1 MNKKLAAVLISV
13 LAYAGAGAQVYVDL
27 DMLQKNQNTSLRMTL
42 QDSKTK
48 EPIPYATVY
57 IIPQGDT
64 TITNFALS
72 DTKGKVEIEDIISG
86 RYEVN
91 AEMMGYKPYIKVHN
105 LSGWEN
111 NLGFIDL
118 EEDPN
123 FIDAASITALANP
136 VTIKKDTIEFNAA
149 AFHVGEN
156 AMLEDLLKKMPGM
169 EVADDGTVKVNG
181 EAVDKITV
189 GGKTFFFNDP
199 AMAVKNLPAKVVDK
213 IKVIDKDKDDAEF
226 TGIST
231 KSDREKVMDVQLKEE
246 YQKGW
251 FGNAKLSG
259 GSTLGKDADNELLD
273 DIGALFNANAM
284 AAWYNETD
292 QVTFLGNGKN
302 ADNPGS
308 SSALLIMDGDMDEFA
323 FKEGQVTSAQAG
335 VNYNTERI
343 KGMEVS
349 SNVAY
354 NYSQKDAR
362 EKSFRTSL
370 QPGGSEIYT
379 DGNYEGIGT
388 DNKVSLNIE
397 AEKKDHSKFM
407 FEISPRISFTTKD
420 RSVTNS
426 SETTGDGGAMN
437 SSNST
442 TSSHSDI
449 FKSGTYIYG
458 GVKDMGKKGRS
469 LTAMGYFDLKN
480 TSGTSLENSET
491 IFAGA
496 SDVRNLNYDNDEEYL
511 ELGSSLTYAEPLS
524 EKWTVQARVE
534 ADYENLDNTK
544 QAFNVDGSAN
554 DYYSSWSHNHDIT
567 ISERLY
573 AQYKKSDDFS
583 FLFGASVFEE
593 QNVTNSRTICI
604 ESAVG
609 EDEWLL
615 NWAPEV
621 QLEWSKNFT
630 NVHIYY
636 QGYSSTPS
644 GRNIIPALDISNPV
658 YISTGNIYLKPSFQ
672 QYVNASVN
680 GSNPKTAMFYRLSCS
695 GSSTSNATVF
705 ASWFDANGV
714 RYSIPVNSRKP
725 GTSLSVY
732 CSFGAP
738 LDKQKRLSFS
748 VTPYVRVGSN
758 VSYQANGTLPG
769 FDKDQFN
776 YDEMMRQFWGDPSG
790 DLFYSG
796 KSGFSESRTTTVNI
810 VATPKLTY
818 RLDRF
823 SASVSTMFDH
833 SRSRYSLDSKADI
846 NTWDFAVKGSVL
858 YETKKGF
865 EFGTDAAY
873 YFYRGYT
880 DGYGDPSLIWNAK
893 ISKTVKSLVFS
904 LACADILNQNRS
916 LSRTASGEY
925 FQDTYSNVMGRY
937 FLFGISFNF
946 GKMNAKNNSKVQNA
960 MYGMMF

>member
-27 DMLQKNQNTSLRMTL
+27 DMLQKNQNTSLKMTL

-91 AEMMGYKPYIKVHN
+91 AEMMGYKPYVKVHN

-226 TGIST
+226 TGVST
-231 KSDREKVMDVQLKEE
+231 QADREKVMDVQLKEE

-251 FGNAKLSG
+251 FGNAKISG

-308 SSALLIMDGDMDEFA
+308 STALLIMDGDMDEFA
-323 FKEGQVTSAQAG
+323 MKQGQVTSAQAG

-370 QPGGSEIYT
+370 QPDGSEIYT
-379 DGNYEGIGT
+379 DGRYGGIGT

-397 AEKKDHSKFM
+397 AEKKDKSKFM
-407 FEISPRISFTTKD
+407 FELTPSISFTTKD
-420 RSVTNS
+420 RSVSNS

-437 SSNST
+437 SSEST
-442 TSSHSDI
+442 KSSHEGI
-449 FKSGTYIYG
+449 FKTGTYLYA
-458 GVKDMGKKGRS
+458 GVKDLGKKGRS
-469 LTAMGYFDLKN
+469 FAAMGYFDLKN
-480 TSGTSLENSET
+480 TAGTSLENSET

-496 SDVRNLNYDNDEEYL
+496 SDLRNLNYDNDEKYID
-511 ELGSSLTYAEPLS
+511 LGTSLTYAEPLS
-524 EKWTVQARVE
+524 EKWTVQARIE

-554 DYYSSWSHNHDIT
+554 DYYSSWSHNRDLT
-567 ISERLY
+567 FSERLY
-573 AQYKKSDDFS
+573 TQYKKSDDFMV
-583 FLFGASVFEE
+583 LFGASVYQEK
-593 QNVTNSRTICI
+593 NVTNSRTIGI
-604 ESAVG
+604 ENTAG

-615 NWAPEV
+615 NWAPYAE
-621 QLEWSKNFT
+621 LNWRKDFT
-630 NVHIYY
+630 NLRFSYR
-636 QGYSSTPS
+636 GNTRTPS
-644 GRNIIPALDISNPV
+644 GTQIIPALDISNPV
-658 YISTGNIYLKPSFQ
+658 YVSTGNIYLKPSFSQ
-672 QYVNASVN
+672 TISLNYG
-680 GSNPKTAMFYRLSCS
+680 GSNPKNALFYQIGGYGYATAN
-695 GSSTSNATVF
+695 STVYAT
-705 ASWFDANGV
+705 WFDANGV

-725 GTSLSVY
+725 GTSLSAY
-732 CSFGAP
+732 ASFGAP

-748 VTPYVRVGSN
+748 VSPYISFDSN
-758 VSYQANGTLPG
+758 VNYQAQGALPS
-769 FDKDQFN
+769 FDKDHFN
-776 YDEMMRQFWGDPSG
+776 YDEMMKQFWGDPSG
-790 DLFYSG
+790 DIFYSG
-796 KSGFSESRTTTVNI
+796 KSGFAESRTTSFSFTAV
-810 VATPKLTY
+810 PELTY
-818 RLDRF
+818 RRDRF
-823 SASVSTMFDH
+823 SAEVGTMFSH
-833 SRSRYSLDSKADI
+833 NSSRYSLDSKADI
-846 NTWDFAVKGSVL
+846 STWAYSIRGNIL

-904 LACADILNQNRS
+904 LACADILNQNRA

-960 MYGMMF
+960 VYGMMF

>member
-1 MNKKLAAVLISV
+1 MKKIILPFILLLASFC
-13 LAYAGAGAQVYVDL
+13 AGAQIYVDL

-42 QDSKTK
+42 QDAKTK

-72 DTKGKVEIEDIISG
+72 DAKGKVEIEDIING
-86 RYEVN
+86 KYEVN
-91 AEMMGYKPYIKVHN
+91 AEMMGYKPYVKVHD
-105 LSGWEN
+105 LGGWEN
-111 NLGFIDL
+111 NLGYIGL

-231 KSDREKVMDVQLKEE
+231 KADKEKVMDVQLKEE
-246 YQKGW
+246 YRKGW
-251 FGNAKLSG
+251 FGNARLSG
-259 GSTLGKDADNELLD
+259 GSTLGKDADNELLE
-273 DIGALFNANAM
+273 DIGALFNGNAM

-302 ADNPGS
+302 AETPGNS
-308 SSALLIMDGDMDEFA
+308 MAMLIMDGDMDEFA
-323 FKEGQVTSAQAG
+323 MKEGQVTSAQAG

-354 NYSQKDAR
+354 TYSNKDAR

-379 DGNYEGIGT
+379 DGRYDGIGT

-397 AEKKDHSKFM
+397 AEKKDNSKFM
-407 FEISPRISFTTKD
+407 FELSPSISFTTRD
-420 RSVTNS
+420 RSSSNS
-426 SETTGDGGAMN
+426 SETSGADGTMN
-437 SSNST
+437 SSRST

-449 FKSGTYIYG
+449 FKTGTYLYAG
-458 GVKDMGKKGRS
+458 AKDLGKKGRS
-469 LTAMGYFDLKN
+469 FTAMGYFDLRN
-480 TSGTSLENSET
+480 TAGTSLENSET
-491 IFAGA
+491 IFSGA
-496 SDVRNLNYDNDEEYL
+496 SDLRNLNYDNDEKFL
-511 ELGSSLTYAEPLS
+511 DLGTSLTYAEPLS
-524 EKWTVQARVE
+524 EKWTVQARIE
-534 ADYENLDNTK
+534 ADFENLDNTK
-544 QAFNVDGSAN
+544 QAFNVDGSVN
-554 DYYSSWSHNHDIT
+554 DYYSSWSRNHDLT
-567 ISERLY
+567 FTERLY
-573 AQYKKSDDFS
+573 TQYKKSDDFS
-583 FLFGASVFEE
+583 VLFGASVFEE
-593 QNVTNSRTICI
+593 QNVTNTRTIGI
-604 ESAVG
+604 ESKSG

-615 NWAPEV
+615 NWAPYA
-621 QLEWSKNFT
+621 QLEWSKGFT
-630 NVHIYY
+630 NVNLSYT
-636 QGYSSTPS
+636 GYSSTPS
-644 GRNIIPALDISNPV
+644 GRSIIPALDISNPV
-658 YISTGNIYLKPSFQ
+658 YVSTGNIYLKPSFQ
-672 QYVNASVN
+672 QYLSASVS
-680 GSNPKTAMFYRLSCS
+680 GSNPKTAMFYQLSCY
-695 GSSTSNATVF
+695 GSSTSNATVY

-714 RYSIPVNSRKP
+714 RYSIPVNSRKASIQYSIY
-725 GTSLSVY
+725 G
-732 CSFGAP
+732 SFGVP

-748 VTPYVRVGSN
+748 VSPYVSIGSN
-758 VSYQANGTLPG
+758 VNYQAGGTLPG
-769 FDKDQFN
+769 FDKDHFN
-776 YDEMMRQFWGDPSG
+776 YDEMMKQFWGDPSG
-790 DLFYSG
+790 DIFYSG
-796 KSGFSESRTTTVNI
+796 KSGFSESRTTTVNL

-818 RLDRF
+818 RRDRF
-823 SASVSTMFDH
+823 SATASTMFDH

-846 NTWDFAVKGSVL
+846 NTWDFAVRGSVL
-858 YETKKGF
+858 YETKKGL

-873 YFYRGYT
+873 NFYRGYT
-880 DGYGDPSLIWNAK
+880 AGYGDPSLIWNAK
-893 ISKTVKSLVFS
+893 ISKTVKSVVFS

-916 LSRTASGEY
+916 LRRTASGEY
-925 FQDTYSNVMGRY
+925 FQDTYNNVMGRY

-960 MYGMMF
+960 VYGMMF